1 MWDIDV
7 CLIGGIDF
15 IATTLTATFASGMKM
30 SSVSVPVIADNV
42 FERQEKFNLKLNVPS
57 SLGPAII
64 AGGRNRAK
72 GVITDS

>member
-1 MWDIDV
+1 MWNNNV
-7 CLIGGIDF
+7 YLIGGIDF
-15 IATTLTATFASGMKM
+15 IASTLTAIFASGMKM
-30 SSVSVPVIADNV
+30 SIVSVPVIVDNV

-57 SLGPAII
+57 SLGPAIV

>member
-1 MWDIDV
+1 
-7 CLIGGIDF
+7 
-15 IATTLTATFASGMKM
+15 M

-57 SLGPAII
+57 SLGPAIV